1 MLLHIS
7 QRCFNFC
14 LLPINNCSIQNK
26 TLDMKLVIRL
36 TLGFA
41 ILLSFS
47 VTMAWA
53 WDNAE
58 RQQAIAQ
65 QSN

>member
-1 MLLHIS
+1 L
-7 QRCFNFC
+7 R
-14 LLPINNCSIQNK
+14 IQNK

-36 TLGFA
+36 TIGFA

-53 WDNAE
+53 WDHAE
-58 RQQAIAQ
+58 RQQMEQLEAQ

>member
-7 QRCFNFC
+7 QKCYKFC
-14 LLPINNCSIQNK
+14 LLPINNRSIQNK
-26 TLDMKLVIRL
+26 KLDMKLVIRL

-53 WDNAE
+53 WDQAE
-58 RQQAIAQ
+58 RQQAVAQ

>member
-1 MLLHIS
+1 
-7 QRCFNFC
+7 
-14 LLPINNCSIQNK
+14 
-26 TLDMKLVIRL
+26 MKLVIRL
-36 TLGFA
+36 TIGFV

-47 VTMAWA
+47 VAMAWA

-58 RQQAIAQ
+58 RQQMEQLEAQ

>member
-1 MLLHIS
+1 
-7 QRCFNFC
+7 
-14 LLPINNCSIQNK
+14 
-26 TLDMKLVIRL
+26 MKLVIRL
-36 TLGFA
+36 TIGFA

-47 VTMAWA
+47 VAMAWA

-58 RQQAIAQ
+58 RQQAEIQ

>member
-1 MLLHIS
+1 
-7 QRCFNFC
+7 
-14 LLPINNCSIQNK
+14 
-26 TLDMKLVIRL
+26 MKLALRL
-36 TLGFA
+36 TIGFA

-53 WDNAE
+53 WDHAE
-58 RQQAIAQ
+58 RQQVEIQ

>member
-1 MLLHIS
+1 MG
-7 QRCFNFC
+7 RFKFC
-14 LLPINNCSIQNK
+14 LLSINNYGIQNK
-26 TLDMKLVIRL
+26 TLVMKLVIRL
-36 TLGFA
+36 TIGFA

-53 WDNAE
+53 WDHSE
-58 RQQAIAQ
+58 RQQAEIQ

>member
-1 MLLHIS
+1 
-7 QRCFNFC
+7 
-14 LLPINNCSIQNK
+14 
-26 TLDMKLVIRL
+26 MKLVIRL
-36 TLGFA
+36 TIGFA

-58 RQQAIAQ
+58 RQQVATEQA
-65 QSN
+65 N